1 MEYLVA
7 AALLTFIHLFP
18 ALTAILLILG
28 FCAAVFVAAWHV
40 GQMLWDMG
48 GSVLWDTITGFFS
61 AAWQS
66 VKNLWSGPDTDI
78 DPEIA
83 PDLESDLESEVGSDL
98 GSALDFDSLPDSDLG
113 SDSGHDFD
121 PPVVEGDADSAS
133 HIPVT
138 P

>member
-1 MEYLVA
+1 M
-7 AALLTFIHLFP
+7 
-18 ALTAILLILG
+18 
-28 FCAAVFVAAWHV
+28 
-40 GQMLWDMG
+40 
-48 GSVLWDTITGFFS
+48 GFFS
-61 AAWQS
+61 VAWQS
-66 VKNLWSGPDTDI
+66 VKNLGSGPDTDI